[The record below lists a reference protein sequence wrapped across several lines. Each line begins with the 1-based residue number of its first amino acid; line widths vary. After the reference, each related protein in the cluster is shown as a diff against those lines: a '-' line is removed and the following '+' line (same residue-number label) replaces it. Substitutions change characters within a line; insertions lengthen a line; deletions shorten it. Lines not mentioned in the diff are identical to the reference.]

1 MTKIRSIK
9 LTIVALVESEVI
21 QLSTKSLNRLVNY
34 QSIRTEVRPN
44 LLLLPLT
51 GKRPRASPRL
61 KELSPTLRELLTKI
75 QERNYSEEAMKKDS
89 MDYVKVNKHL

>member
-9 LTIVALVESEVI
+9 LTIVALVESEVV

-44 LLLLPLT
+44 LLLLLLT

-61 KELSPTLRELLTKI
+61 KELSPTLLVLLTKI